1 MARKA
6 ITGRGVVDN
15 ATRSQATIEEAK
27 KRGAI
32 PADFRVGEPEG
43 SSTAGLGGDAVQ
55 MSKEAAGEELSRL
68 ARVHLSTGKAD
79 TLSVAHTQVKNEYP
93 EIYSAAFSTVEK

>member
-1 MARKA
+1 MSDDAGTVEMARKA

-15 ATRSQATIEEAK
+15 ATRSQATIDEAK

-32 PADFRVGEPEG
+32 PADFSLEGDIVEHPEFVEAILSRIPDGTTVRVGEPEG

-68 ARVHLSTGKAD
+68 A
-79 TLSVAHTQVKNEYP
+79 
-93 EIYSAAFSTVEK
+93 